1 MSEESGE
8 ERSLIIVGTAHVSR
22 KSVEEVERV
31 IEDVRPDAV
40 AVELDARRYR
50 ALTGEKDDINL
61 ADVIKKGNVFLF
73 LFQLMLSS
81 FQRRIGKET
90 GVMPGEEMLR
100 AVEKAREVGADVL
113 LIDRD
118 LAITM
123 RRLWSELSFF
133 EKLKL
138 FYHMLLGF
146 FESEEVE
153 VDELLEKDV
162 LDMMVEEFRKISPKT
177 AKVLVD
183 ERDAYMA
190 YILLQAARRYRK
202 VVAVVGAGH
211 RDGIERFLKN
221 PEEIPNIRELLEIRS
236 RRFRILKAFGV
247 LVTLTV
253 VILLASILV
262 ELGTSAFL
270 SAFLVWFLANGIPA
284 AILAAVA
291 GAHPLSV
298 LTAFSVAWLTSLS
311 PLLAAGWFSGLVE
324 FFLRKPGQRDL
335 ENMLSAESFRELY
348 RNNAF
353 RVIMVAA
360 LTNIGSMIGTFYGL
374 WYLSTNYGINI
385 KEVIWDIVRGFFR
398 F

>member
-1 MSEESGE
+1 MDD
-8 ERSLIIVGTAHVSR
+8 ERKLIIVGTAHVSR
-22 KSVEEVERV
+22 KSIEEVERV
-31 IEDVRPDAV
+31 IESERPDAV
-40 AVELDARRYR
+40 AVELDVRRYR
-50 ALTGEKDDINL
+50 ALTGEKEEINL
-61 ADVIKKGNVFLF
+61 ADVIRKGNVFLF
-73 LFQLMLSS
+73 LFQLILSN

-100 AVEKAREVGADVL
+100 AIEKAREIGADVL

-123 RRLWSELSFF
+123 RRLWNELGFL
-133 EKLKL
+133 EKLRL
-138 FYHMLLGF
+138 FYHLAVGF
-146 FESEEVE
+146 FQSDDVE
-153 VDELLEKDV
+153 VDDLLEKDV
-162 LDMMVEEFRKISPKT
+162 LDVMVEEFRKISPKT
-177 AKVLVD
+177 ARILVD

-190 YILLQAARRYRK
+190 HNLIQAMKRYRK

-211 RDGIERFLKN
+211 REGIERLIRN
-221 PEEIPNIRELLEIRS
+221 PESVLSIHDLVQVKS
-236 RRFRILKAFGV
+236 RRLGLAKIAGIA
-247 LVTLTV
+247 VTLFV
-253 VILLASILV
+253 LLMLISILV
-262 ELGTSAFL
+262 KLGTSEFL

-291 GAHPLSV
+291 GAHPLSI

-324 FFLRKPGQRDL
+324 FFLRKPSQRDVEDL
-335 ENMLSAESFRELY
+335 LSAESLKELY
-348 RNNAF
+348 GNRAF

-374 WYLSTNYGINI
+374 WYLSTHYGINI
-385 KEVIWDIVRGFFR
+385 KEVIWGIVTGALR